1 MPRPSFLNAKPA
13 LNGATPL
20 GAISLGR
27 EPDEF
32 DVGTIATLNDGPRN
46 LKAAPA
52 ARALNL
58 KAPSFDDDLDDEAMA
73 AEEQAFLARMKAKGI
88 VSGAGP
94 VELPM
99 PSRAA
104 VPTVGPLAAGRVFD
118 SFDDLS
124 EEEI

>member
-1 MPRPSFLNAKPA
+1 
-13 LNGATPL
+13 
-20 GAISLGR
+20 
-27 EPDEF
+27 
-32 DVGTIATLNDGPRN
+32 
-46 LKAAPA
+46 
-52 ARALNL
+52 
-58 KAPSFDDDLDDEAMA
+58 MA